1 MKRPKDTLIDLRRM
15 IIRICHSKQL
25 LNFVKGIWFFP
36 SILTVLLIILSILQI
51 NGSSMGMYH
60 NMLYGDSQSD
70 KALLFGKPQSIRSD
84 EWVVNTQKII
94 SQKNNGFSTVNNNVG
109 NGENET
115 LINDVPTTNWSVIFK
130 PQNLGF
136 LVLPFNNAFSLR
148 WWIMSYLLV
157 LSCYFFVLMM
167 IPRKKLLASL
177 LSLAMLFSPFIQ
189 WWYTNGTLGSIYY
202 SLFGAVVFTKLLNLK
217 KRSSACLWSILLAYI
232 AVCFVLI
239 LYPPFQIPCAL
250 VLIAFAVGYFLN
262 KRKRIDI
269 KILKRNL
276 LYFCG
281 AIILAISTVGLFVY
295 QNYDV
300 IKTVQNTAYPGRRVI
315 TSGGF
320 NLEYLLSS
328 NLSPILQSVTRT
340 NAYLNGTTN
349 QSEASNFILLI
360 PFLLLPLI
368 FLAYKKYRKD
378 KKIDFILITSLILL
392 GIMLAWLFI
401 PGLDVLGIIT
411 LLRNVPL
418 SRLLIGLGLLNF
430 IIIIEFIK
438 LYTQSE
444 IRFSLK
450 TSIIYA
456 LLVFIFYLLLD
467 FHVMLLYPTFIGYKL
482 AVVLAIPIALI
493 VFCIM
498 RKHFKLAALGLLMFA
513 LASTFRINPIYK
525 GTAILTETPL
535 SQAIQTIDK
544 TSDKKWV
551 TDSLM
556 TENFAA
562 MNGKKSISSVYS
574 YPQFEIWNNTFKTTN
589 QKNIYNRYAHVSFS
603 FDRDKQ
609 ASLEPTLSL
618 ISGDQ
623 FKVSVEPCDNFLKND
638 NIGFIITTKEFSDG
652 VAPCASLIQSIK
664 YPQLTFYIYGLTF

>member
-1 MKRPKDTLIDLRRM
+1 MKNIIINLIRSQKLHTFIHGD
-15 IIRICHSKQL
+15 
-25 LNFVKGIWFFP
+25 WFFP
-36 SILTVLLIILSILQI
+36 AILTFILIILSFLQI
-51 NGSSMGMYH
+51 NGSSIGIYH
-60 NMLYGDSQSD
+60 NILYGDSQADSS
-70 KALLFGKPQSIRSD
+70 LIFGKPQAVRSD
-84 EWVVNTQKII
+84 EWFVNTQKII
-94 SQKNNGFSTVNNNVG
+94 SQKNNNYSKINDNIG

-115 LINDVPTTNWSVIFK
+115 LINDVPTTDWSVIFK

-189 WWYTNGTLGSIYY
+189 WWYAYGTLGSIYY
-202 SLFGAVVFTKLLNLK
+202 CLFGAVVFTKLLNTK

-276 LYFCG
+276 IYFCG
-281 AIILAISTVGLFVY
+281 SIVLALSIVGLFVY

-300 IKTVQNTAYPGRRVI
+300 IKTVQNTAYPGQRVV

-328 NLSPILQSVTRT
+328 NLSPILQSIART
-340 NAYLNGTTN
+340 NTYLGGTN

-368 FLAYKKYRKD
+368 FLAYKKYKKD
-378 KKIDFILITSLILL
+378 KKVDFILITTLVLL
-392 GIMLAWLFI
+392 VIMLAWLFI
-401 PGLDVLGIIT
+401 PGLSALGVVT
-411 LLRNVPL
+411 LLRSVPL
-418 SRLLIGLGLLNF
+418 QRLLIGLGLLNF

-450 TSIIYA
+450 TSIIYT

-467 FHVMLLYPTFIGYKL
+467 FHIMSLYPNFIGYKL

-493 VFCIM
+493 VFCMM

-513 LASTFRINPIYK
+513 LASTFHINPIYK

-535 SQAIQTIDK
+535 SQAIQTIGK
-544 TSDKKWV
+544 TSDKTWV
-551 TDSLM
+551 TDVYQIKDFASINGEKSLS
-556 TENFAA
+556 
-562 MNGKKSISSVYS
+562 GVYT
-574 YPQFEIWNNTFKTTN
+574 YPQLKIWNTTFNTTR
-589 QKNIYNRYAHVSFS
+589 QKEIYNRYAHVSFA
-603 FDRDKQ
+603 FDRDKNLTIKP
-609 ASLEPTLSL
+609 SLLL
-618 ISGDQ
+618 IWGDR
-623 FKVSVEPCDNFLKND
+623 FTVSVEPCDDFLKN
-638 NIGFIITTKEFSDG
+638 NNVGFIITNEEFSNG
-652 VAPCASLIQSIK
+652 VAPCASFIQSVV
-664 YPQLTFYIYGLTF
+664 YPKQTFYIYRLSF